1 MARITVI
8 GAGSWGT
15 ALAIVANSAGH
26 EVRLWSRDA
35 AQAEEINSFRRNPRH
50 LSVISIPKEIIAFSD
65 LRSACLGAESLIL
78 AAPCQALRGILN
90 QLAIYLSPE
99 AVLINAAKG
108 IEVGTGLRVSQIAK
122 EVFSGVPKLRFVCLS
137 GPSFAEE
144 VVASQPTAVS
154 AASGD
159 LMLARQVQSELSCGA
174 FRIYANNDLVGTET
188 AGALKNIM
196 AIAAGMLSG
205 LGLGSNSLAALI
217 TRGLAEMSRFTVASG
232 GQVETMNGLAGLG
245 DLVLTCT
252 GTLSRNRSLGYE
264 LGQGRRLAEVLSGL
278 REVVEGVPTT
288 RAVATAAAEMG
299 VDMPITNAVNSV
311 LYAGRRPE
319 AAIQDLLTR
328 PLKDEF

>member
-26 EVRLWSRDA
+26 EVSLWSRDP

-50 LSVISIPKEIIAFSD
+50 LSSIPIPKEIIAFSN
-65 LRSACLGAESLIL
+65 LRSACLGAETLIL
-78 AAPCQALRGILN
+78 AAPCQALRGIFN
-90 QLAIYLSPE
+90 GLAMHVSPE
-99 AVLINAAKG
+99 TVLINAAKG

-122 EVFSGVPKLRFVCLS
+122 EVFSGVPELKFVCLS

-154 AASGD
+154 AASD
-159 LMLARQVQSELSCGA
+159 NFMLARQVQSELSCGA

-217 TRGLAEMSRFTVASG
+217 TRGLAEMSRFAVACG
-232 GQVETMNGLAGLG
+232 GKVETMNGLAGLG

-264 LGQGRRLAEVLSGL
+264 LGRGRRLEDVLSDMH
-278 REVVEGVPTT
+278 EVVEGVPTT

-299 VDMPITNAVNSV
+299 VDMPITSAVNSV
-311 LYAGRRPE
+311 LYAGRGPE

-328 PLKDEF
+328 PLKDEY